1 MPKNQLTFEELS
13 SLIKKKKSAK
23 EKNSYTYSLLKEGV
37 EKINRKVGEEALEV
51 VIGSFIYHKNPTT
64 KNRKELVGEFC
75 DLFYHSLV
83 LMAAQDVELK
93 DIFEEFEKR
102 NRKKWIM

>member
-1 MPKNQLTFEELS
+1 MPKNQLTFEQLAS
-13 SLIKKKKSAK
+13 IIKEKKSSK
-23 EKNSYTYSLLKEGV
+23 EKNSYTSFLLTEGV

-51 VIGSFIYHKNPTT
+51 VIGSFIYNQNPST

-83 LMAAQDVELK
+83 LMTAQDIELK
-93 DIFEEFEKR
+93 DIFTEFEKR
-102 NRKKWIM
+102 NKKK